1 MTDRGRVPGERLYA
15 ALLYLYPRRFRERY
29 GFAMAEFYRDRRREA
44 GAGRIAAAAF
54 WTRQLFDTLRS
65 AAGERLRDP
74 RNDDA
79 PEHQSTKHSDPMLT
93 TFLQDLR
100 YAVRGMLARPGF
112 TAIVVAT
119 LALGIGANAAIFSV
133 VNAVLI
139 RPLPFREPERILY
152 FSQEDPYYSLSEPEF
167 RDYKAGVGA
176 FERLAA
182 FGGGDGTLMANDQ
195 PTKISAARVSDGFFT
210 ILGVAPLKGRTFAP
224 DEDLPNA
231 APVVIISHALWV
243 TAMGADENAVGKSL
257 ILNDKPRLVV
267 GIMPADF
274 DYPDAKVSMWLP
286 LRLHPDSLW
295 TRNNHYLQMIG
306 KLRVGATREVAFT
319 QASTLG
325 KQWAADYPETYFKG
339 KPAVPI
345 LTPIRERYVAA
356 SRPFLVALLGA
367 VGFVLLVAC
376 VNVANL
382 LLARGE
388 SRRRELAIRT
398 ALGAS
403 RRRLIAQALTESGL
417 FALAGGA
424 LGFTLA
430 AVSQRALL
438 AMAPAQIPRLDGVQ
452 LDGSVLLFTF
462 AVSLATGMIFGLLPA
477 LRAAG
482 NDPAHTLKDG
492 GQTSSHHG
500 ATRFARRALVVSEVA
515 LAVVMLTGSGLM
527 LRSLWTLQSEDM
539 GFDAPG
545 ALTARISLPPQAYT
559 AEKKVQ
565 FFSELEAK
573 LRAVPGVTRVASM
586 GWAPV
591 ISGGGGWSIMVDGR
605 ILKNISESPTS
616 QPQQAT
622 ADFFGA
628 MGIAIVSGRGFE
640 ERDREGAPYV
650 TVVNEAMAKALWP
663 GQDAVGHTIKMWDS
677 TAPWATVV
685 GVSRDMRSSG
695 AGEKVPPTMFFPYAQ
710 AQKSAYYTPSTM
722 TVLVRGTGDPMAL
735 ASAVRRAVRELD
747 KTVPVSEV
755 QTLSQVVGTS
765 FAGRRFSTMLLV
777 GFAVLALLLTG
788 IGIYG
793 VISYGVSQR
802 TYEIGLRMAM
812 GAGTGS
818 VMRLI
823 VSEGVRLALIGLA
836 IGLAGGVAVSIV
848 ARSMLVGV
856 SVLDVPTLAV
866 VSVMLVLVAALASFV
881 PARRAIA
888 VSPTSALRGG

>member
-1 MTDRGRVPGERLYA
+1 
-15 ALLYLYPRRFRERY
+15 
-29 GFAMAEFYRDRRREA
+29 MAEFYRDRRREA
-44 GAGRIAAAAF
+44 GASRIAVAAF
-54 WTRQLFDTLRS
+54 WARQLFDTTLS
-65 AAGERLRDP
+65 ALAERVRGPRDD
-74 RNDDA
+74 NSA
-79 PEHQSTKHSDPMLT
+79 PEQHRHARESDSMLT
-93 TFLQDLR
+93 SFRQDLR
-100 YAVRGMLARPGF
+100 YAMRGMLARPSF
-112 TAIVVAT
+112 TAIIVAT

-139 RPLPFREPERILY
+139 RPLPFRAPERILY
-152 FSQEDPYYSLSEPEF
+152 FNQEDPYFSVSEPEF
-167 RDYKAGVGA
+167 RDYKAGVRA

-182 FGGGDGTLMANDQ
+182 FGGGEGTLMANDQ
-195 PTKISAARVSDGFFT
+195 PSKVAAARVSDGFFA
-210 ILGVAPLKGRTFAP
+210 ILGVAPLKGRTFTP
-224 DEDLPNA
+224 EEDRPNA
-231 APVVIISHALWV
+231 PPVVIISHALWV
-243 TAMGADENAVGKSL
+243 TAMGADEKAVGKSL
-257 ILNDKPRLVV
+257 MLNGTPRLIV
-267 GIMPADF
+267 GIMPAGF
-274 DYPDAKVSMWLP
+274 DYPEAKVSMWLP

-306 KLRVGATREVAFT
+306 KLRAGATRELAYA
-319 QASTLG
+319 QAATLT
-325 KQWAADYPETYFKG
+325 KQWVADYPETYLKG

-403 RRRLIAQALTESGL
+403 RRRLIAQALTESAL

-424 LGFTLA
+424 LGFALA

-438 AMAPAQIPRLDGVQ
+438 AMAPSQIPRLDGVH
-452 LDGSVLLFTF
+452 LDGAVLLFTF
-462 AVSLATGMIFGLLPA
+462 ATSLATGMIFGLLPA

-539 GFDAPG
+539 GFEAPG
-545 ALTARISLPPQAYT
+545 ALTAKISLPPQAYT

-591 ISGGGGWSIMVDGR
+591 IGEGGGWSIMLDGR
-605 ILKNISESPTS
+605 VIKNISEAPAP
-616 QPQQAT
+616 QPQQVT

-628 MGIAIVSGRGFE
+628 MGIAIVSGRAFE

-650 TVVNEAMAKALWP
+650 AVVNEAMAKVLWP
-663 GQDAVGHTIKMWDS
+663 GQDAVGHTIKMFNS
-677 TAPWATVV
+677 RSPWATVV

-710 AQKSAYYTPSTM
+710 AEKSAYYTPSTM
-722 TVLVRGTGDPMAL
+722 TVLVRATGDPMAL
-735 ASAVRRAVRELD
+735 AGAVRRAVRELD
-747 KTVPVSEV
+747 KTVPVSDV
-755 QTLSQVVGTS
+755 QTLTEIVGTS
-765 FAGRRFSTMLLV
+765 FAGRRFSTLLLA
-777 GFAVLALLLTG
+777 GFALLALLLTG

-793 VISYGVSQR
+793 VISYGVTQR

-818 VMRLI
+818 VLRLV
-823 VSEGVRLALIGLA
+823 VSEGVRLALIGLG
-836 IGLAGGVAVSIV
+836 IGLAGGVAVSVV

-856 SVLDVPTLAV
+856 SVLDAPTLIA
-866 VSVMLVLVAALASFV
+866 VSVVLVLVAVLASFI